1 LIALQR
7 LRVDQAL
14 LFLRHDSTV
23 VKITAISDTNFVTQE
38 TVVPPRTARRLY
50 RYRSLEKFDQE
61 TEAIEQGY
69 LFCSAYDKLNDPME
83 GRFTS
88 SRRFRANPDHSAIR
102 EAIIENKGRVGMCSF
117 SEVHDHELMWRIMQ
131 NTLRVS
137 ALRIA

>member
-1 LIALQR
+1 
-7 LRVDQAL
+7 
-14 LFLRHDSTV
+14 
-23 VKITAISDTNFVTQE
+23 
-38 TVVPPRTARRLY
+38 LY